1 MSKNLFFDL
10 PQELIKHIYEFDPTY
25 RGRYIDVLDSIP
37 LVSRIQPFP
46 GNERWIYVLV
56 TKQHSPS
63 PSLKE
68 TLKYYRNQRDEDKYR
83 LFACILETRRDAI
96 LEKTLTKA
104 IFSFRKKF
112 KL

>member
-10 PQELIKHIYEFDPTY
+10 PQELIKHIYEFDSTC
-25 RGRYIDVLDSIP
+25 RDRYIDVLDSIP

-56 TKQHSPS
+56 TKQHTPS

-68 TLKYYRNQRDEDKYR
+68 TLKYYRSQREEKYQY
-83 LFACILETRRDAI
+83 FVCILETRRDAI
-96 LEKTLTKA
+96 IEKTLTKA
-104 IFSFRKKF
+104 MFMFMKNY

>member
-10 PQELIKHIYEFDPTY
+10 PQELIKHIYEFDSTC
-25 RGRYIDVLDSIP
+25 RDRYIDVLDSMP

-56 TKQHSPS
+56 TKQHAPS

-68 TLKYYRNQRDEDKYR
+68 AVKYYRSQRQEQYHY
-83 LFACILETRRDAI
+83 FVLETRRDAI
-96 LEKTLTKA
+96 TEKTLTKA
-104 IFSFRKKF
+104 MFRFIKNYKI
-112 KL
+112 